1 MATAELELQLFW
13 DRYRV
18 CHGHNN
24 LFQLSD
30 EGKLSLRRTVPLF
43 LHGDEGRGRKRS
55 AVMILSAHSPIGAGV
70 DSRHKYKKTAPS
82 RRPNQ
87 EMNYIGSTY
96 CTRFCLAVLPK
107 TSYGENDS
115 AFHCLLEKL
124 SEDMSLVTSEGLL
137 GPDGRKYWAA
147 PIAMK
152 GDWPFLAKAG
162 QLQRS
167 FHNQPKHG
175 HAKKTKPCPGV
186 CHLCEGGKPSIPF
199 EDLSI
204 FAEWQFHMGVIPP
217 WDSIPNFIL
226 NCCRDVSY
234 PETFLAPDP
243 WHTWHLG
250 EGRNFCSNAIA
261 LITSTMPQGN
271 IDAKLDA
278 LYEQYRQYCRRNQ
291 RQTYASKFTMEL
303 FNVKG
308 TEYPTGGWTKGNFTT
323 SLMKFVEFYLH
334 RHEKEFEPD
343 SLFVKTVSC

>member
-1 MATAELELQLFW
+1 
-13 DRYRV
+13 
-18 CHGHNN
+18 
-24 LFQLSD
+24 
-30 EGKLSLRRTVPLF
+30 
-43 LHGDEGRGRKRS
+43 
-55 AVMILSAHSPIGAGV
+55 
-70 DSRHKYKKTAPS
+70 
-82 RRPNQ
+82 
-87 EMNYIGSTY
+87 MNYIGSTY

-234 PETFLAPDP
+234 PETFLAPNP

-291 RQTYASKFTMEL
+291 RQTYASKFTKEL